1 MAMNAATTQFCDR
14 PKERYW
20 LWRAGDAFVEFST
33 GDECNWCCDLLNIS
47 ASGICFGLIDEQ
59 PGLEPGKRIDGALLH
74 VDDVDIDGS
83 LVIAHITD
91 SLSTGTL
98 CGAQFLPVDKSAER
112 AYAGVISRL
121 EKADQ

>member
-1 MAMNAATTQFCDR
+1 MKPATTQLR
-14 PKERYW
+14 NRLNERYW

-47 ASGICFGLIDEQ
+47 ASGVCFGLIDEQ
-59 PGLEPGKRIDGALLH
+59 PGQEPGMRIDGVLLH
-74 VDDVDIDGS
+74 IEDVDIDGS

-91 SLSTGTL
+91 SLSSGRL
-98 CGAQFLPVDKSAER
+98 CGAQFLPADKRAER
-112 AYAGVISRL
+112 KYAGVISRL